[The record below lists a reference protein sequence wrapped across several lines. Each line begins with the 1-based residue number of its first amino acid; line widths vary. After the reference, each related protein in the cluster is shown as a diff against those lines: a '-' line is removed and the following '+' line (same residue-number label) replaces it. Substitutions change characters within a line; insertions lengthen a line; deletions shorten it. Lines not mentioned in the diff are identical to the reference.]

1 MENKE
6 YFMQFD
12 KLKENMQYTAD
23 YSVWS
28 RLQFFSSNLQTDS
41 FID

>member
-1 MENKE
+1 MV
-6 YFMQFD
+6 MQFD
-12 KLKENMQYTAD
+12 KLKESMQYTAD

-28 RLQFFSSNLQTDS
+28 WLQLFSSTLQNDS